1 MIFSPRRQIRL
12 RQLAPLTKPD
22 DRQAAEKDRTA
33 KRGPNHKKPNCGPL
47 SIIKRENL
55 TERRRVC
62 ASEFY
67 LRMQI
72 SNEFDSQ
79 SRKAPREARHVQSQ
93 LAEP

>member
-1 MIFSPRRQIRL
+1 MIFWPCRQIRL
-12 RQLAPLTKPD
+12 RQLAPLTKLD
-22 DRQAAEKDRTA
+22 DRQNQNATGSGGRPEPQKAELRTTF
-33 KRGPNHKKPNCGPL
+33 K
-47 SIIKRENL
+47 KRENF